1 MWPAPPYSPS
11 PNRSTRVSSSF
22 ARLASSYEALEFSW
36 IFKAVSCMAPEIC
49 WMLRAISSVVA
60 VSSSEAT
67 AIWLISPVTLL
78 ISTSMVSFASG
89 DYRNVR

>member
-1 MWPAPPYSPS
+1 
-11 PNRSTRVSSSF
+11 
-22 ARLASSYEALEFSW
+22 
-36 IFKAVSCMAPEIC
+36 
-49 WMLRAISSVVA
+49 MLRAISSVVA